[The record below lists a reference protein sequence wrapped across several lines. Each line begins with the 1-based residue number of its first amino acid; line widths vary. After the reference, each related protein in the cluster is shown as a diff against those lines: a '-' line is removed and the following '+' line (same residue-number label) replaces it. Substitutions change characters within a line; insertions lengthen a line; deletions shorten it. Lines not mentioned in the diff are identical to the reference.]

1 VHISAKQAMVAQQ
14 FFPYFHLTF
23 ALNFSIT
30 KPKFMK
36 LKMYALVIGTVA
48 LLTFNTANALTD
60 VLVIS
65 EPTPSTTIKAPNPLS
80 LMTAKQFLTLTP
92 QKYQELTGK
101 KMNLVQKV
109 EFRMVQHKVKK
120 MVKRGEVVTMADVQR
135 KFEDMSSMN
144 VLGFLLGLILGPV
157 GVIIALILK
166 ETGDV
171 GADTVRWSLY
181 GLLIWLAVV
190 LLVILI

>member
-1 VHISAKQAMVAQQ
+1 
-14 FFPYFHLTF
+14 
-23 ALNFSIT
+23 
-30 KPKFMK
+30 MK
-36 LKMYALVIGTVA
+36 LKMYALVLGTIA

-65 EPTPSTTIKAPNPLS
+65 KPAPSTTIKDPNPLS
-80 LMTAKQFLTLTP
+80 LLTAKQFLTLTP
-92 QKYQELTGK
+92 QKYQELTGQ

-109 EFRMVQHKVKK
+109 EFKMVQHRVKK
-120 MVKRGEVVTMADVQR
+120 MVKRGEVVTMADVQK

-181 GLLIWLAVV
+181 GLLIWLAIV
-190 LLVILI
+190 LIVILV

>member
-1 VHISAKQAMVAQQ
+1 
-14 FFPYFHLTF
+14 
-23 ALNFSIT
+23 
-30 KPKFMK
+30 MK
-36 LKMYALVIGTVA
+36 LKMYALTLGSIA
-48 LLTFNTANALTD
+48 LLTFKATNA
-60 VLVIS
+60 VSNIIS
-65 EPTPSTTIKAPNPLS
+65 KPVPSSTIKDPNPLS

-92 QKYQELTGK
+92 QKYQDLTGK
-101 KMNLVQKV
+101 KLNLVQKV
-109 EFRMVQHKVKK
+109 EFKMVQHKVKK
-120 MVKRGEVVTMADVQR
+120 MVRRGEVVTMSDVQK

-181 GLLIWLAVV
+181 GLLIWLAIV
-190 LLVILI
+190 LLVVLI

>member
-1 VHISAKQAMVAQQ
+1 
-14 FFPYFHLTF
+14 
-23 ALNFSIT
+23 
-30 KPKFMK
+30 MK
-36 LKMYALVIGTVA
+36 LKLYALLLGTVA
-48 LLTFNTANALTD
+48 LLTFNTADAITNLHA
-60 VLVIS
+60 IS
-65 EPTPSTTIKAPNPLS
+65 RPVPSTNIKDPNPLA

-109 EFRMVQHKVKK
+109 EFKMVQHKVKK
-120 MVKRGEVVTMADVQR
+120 MVKRGDVVTMADVQ
-135 KFEDMSSMN
+135 KKLQDMSSMD

-171 GADTVRWSLY
+171 GAETVRWSLY
-181 GLLIWLAVV
+181 GLLIWLAIVLIVV
-190 LLVILI
+190 LL

>member
-1 VHISAKQAMVAQQ
+1 
-14 FFPYFHLTF
+14 
-23 ALNFSIT
+23 
-30 KPKFMK
+30 MK
-36 LKMYALVIGTVA
+36 LKMYTLVLGSIA
-48 LLTFNTANALTD
+48 LLTFKTANALTD
-60 VLVIS
+60 VFVIS
-65 EPTPSTTIKAPNPLS
+65 KPAPSTNIKDPNPLS

-101 KMNLVQKV
+101 KMNLVQKA
-109 EFRMVQHKVKK
+109 EFKMVQHKVKK
-120 MVKRGEVVTMADVQR
+120 MVKRGEVVTMADVQK

-181 GLLIWLAVV
+181 GLLIWLAIV